1 METRLR
7 TLLAACLALVISIS
21 AGIAAEPIKVSIP
34 TTDQTVQLSGYMLRP
49 DGKGPFPAVVALHG
63 CGGLFR
69 SEAQSGVFS
78 SRHADWAN
86 RLLAAGYVVLFPD
99 SFGSRNAPG
108 QCSVADR
115 VASPKSRANDALAA
129 ARWLAGQNFVDKTRI
144 GLMGWSNGGS
154 TVLWAVT
161 KKLSPSEPDF
171 KVAVA
176 FYPGCRTPLEKSKD
190 KPRLPLTILI
200 GAADDWTP
208 PEPCEAFAKE
218 RGARIVLYPDAYHGF
233 DSPNS
238 KVRVRKNLAFT
249 KNKDGKAHVGTNPV
263 AREKAIAET
272 MAIFEKELR
281 PAKP

>member
-1 METRLR
+1 MRAIL
-7 TLLAACLALVISIS
+7 
-21 AGIAAEPIKVSIP
+21 AGIIALLVNSLTVQAAEPSSVKIP
-34 TTDQTVQLSGYMLRP
+34 TADPALKLNGYLLKP
-49 DGKGPFPAVVALHG
+49 DGAGPFPAVVALHG

-69 SEAQSGVFS
+69 KEAQGGRLS
-78 SRHADWAN
+78 SRHADWAD
-86 RLLAAGYVVLFPD
+86 RLVAAGYVVLFPD

-115 VASPKSRANDALAA
+115 VASPRTRASDALAA
-129 ARWLAGQNFVDKTRI
+129 ARWLAGQSFVDPARL

-161 KKLSPSEPDF
+161 RRLEAADADF

-176 FYPGCRTPLEKSKD
+176 FYPGCRTPLERTKGN
-190 KPRLPLTILI
+190 PRMPLTILM

-238 KVRVRKNLAFT
+238 KVRQRRNLAFT
-249 KNKDGKAHVGTNPV
+249 KNKDGKAHVGTNPA
-263 AREKAIAET
+263 ARQAAIAET
-272 MAIFEKELR
+272 MAIFEKALKGQKQ
-281 PAKP
+281 P

>member
-1 METRLR
+1 MR
-7 TLLAACLALVISIS
+7 TLLAASLALILTVS
-21 AGIAAEPIKVSIP
+21 AAVAADPVKVAIP
-34 TTDQTVQLSGYMLRP
+34 TGDPALTLNGYMLRP
-49 DGKGPFPAVVALHG
+49 EGNGPFPAVVALHG

-69 SEAQSGVFS
+69 SEAQGGRFS
-78 SRHADWAN
+78 SRHADWAD

-115 VASPKSRANDALAA
+115 VASPRTRAGDAAAA
-129 ARWLAGQNFVDKTRI
+129 ARWLAGQSFVDPARL

-161 KKLSPSEPDF
+161 RKLAASEADF
-171 KVAVA
+171 KVAIA
-176 FYPGCRTPLEKSKD
+176 FYPGCRTPLEKTTD
-190 KPRLPLTILI
+190 KPRMPLTILI

-238 KVRVRKNLAFT
+238 KVRQRQNLAFT
-249 KNKDGKAHVGTNPV
+249 KNKDGKAHVGTNPE
-263 AREKAIAET
+263 AREKAIVEV
-272 MAIFEKELR
+272 MAIFDKALKQ
-281 PAKP
+281 P

>member
-1 METRLR
+1 MRILLTASLALMLTLR
-7 TLLAACLALVISIS
+7 TAD
-21 AGIAAEPIKVSIP
+21 AAEPIKIAIP
-34 TTDQTVQLSGYMLRP
+34 TADPALSLNGYLLRP
-49 DGKGPFPAVVALHG
+49 DGNGPFPAVVALHG
-63 CGGLFR
+63 CGGVFR
-69 SEAQSGVFS
+69 HEAQGGKFS
-78 SRHADWAN
+78 SRHADWAA

-115 VASPKSRANDALAA
+115 VASPRTRAEDAKAA
-129 ARWLAGQNFVDKTRI
+129 ARWLAAQKFVDPARL

-161 KKLSPSEPDF
+161 GKHAASEADF

-176 FYPGCRTPLEKSKD
+176 FYPGCRTPLAKAQGN
-190 KPRLPLTILI
+190 PRMPLTILM

-218 RGARIVLYPDAYHGF
+218 RGARIVLYPNAYHGF

-238 KVRVRKNLAFT
+238 KVRQRKNLAFT
-249 KNKDGKAHVGTNPV
+249 KNKDGKAHVGTNPE
-263 AREKAIAET
+263 ARQKAIVEV
-272 MAIFEKELR
+272 MAIFDKALKQ
-281 PAKP
+281 P